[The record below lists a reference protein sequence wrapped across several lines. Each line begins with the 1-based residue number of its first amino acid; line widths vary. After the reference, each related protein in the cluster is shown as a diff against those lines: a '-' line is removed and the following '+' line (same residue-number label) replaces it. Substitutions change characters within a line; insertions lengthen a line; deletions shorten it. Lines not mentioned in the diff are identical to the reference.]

1 MSNGQKKKRRGGRDT
16 WKAFE
21 RLVSGYFGTQRTPLS
36 GGNSRHSR
44 SDSLHPS
51 LFIECKYGKRVAPS
65 KLFRETAVMAS
76 EEEKI
81 PVLCLKEKGSKG
93 FLIVC
98 HSDHLLNVADEREN
112 TLWRVV

>member
-1 MSNGQKKKRRGGRDT
+1 
-16 WKAFE
+16 
-21 RLVSGYFGTQRTPLS
+21 
-36 GGNSRHSR
+36 
-44 SDSLHPS
+44 
-51 LFIECKYGKRVAPS
+51 
-65 KLFRETAVMAS
+65 MAS